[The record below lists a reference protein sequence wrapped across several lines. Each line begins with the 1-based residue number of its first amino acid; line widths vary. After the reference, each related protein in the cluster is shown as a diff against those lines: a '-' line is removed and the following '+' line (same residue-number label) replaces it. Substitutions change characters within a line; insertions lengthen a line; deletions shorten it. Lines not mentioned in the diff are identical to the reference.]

1 MKVGYVRVSTTEQ
14 HTARQEVMMQ
24 ELGVE
29 RIYVDKMSGK
39 NANRPELQKMMN
51 FIREG
56 DTVVVSE
63 ISRFARNTKDLL
75 NLVDELTEKG
85 VQFESI
91 KERIDTT
98 TETGKFM
105 LTIFG
110 AVAQLERGYILARQK
125 EGIAIAK
132 ANGVYK
138 GKKAIEIDQG
148 KFEEEYRL
156 WSSGAITAKAAME
169 HLGLK
174 PNTFYRNVEKY
185 EQENGLTPFRNRPDK
200 STKAIGITA

>member
-1 MKVGYVRVSTTEQ
+1 MKVGYIRVSSTEQ
-14 HTARQEVMMQ
+14 NTARQEVMMQ

-29 RIYVDKMSGK
+29 KVYIDKMSGK
-39 NANRPELQKMMN
+39 STDRPELQKMMN

-75 NLVDELTEKG
+75 NLIDELTEKG
-85 VQFESI
+85 VQFESM

-110 AVAQLERGYILARQK
+110 AVAQLERGYILARQR
-125 EGIAIAK
+125 EGIEIAK
-132 ANGVYK
+132 RNGVYK
-138 GKKAIEIDQG
+138 GKKAIDIDAV
-148 KFEEEYRL
+148 KFAEEYKL
-156 WSSGAITAKAAME
+156 WSSGVITAKTAME

-174 PNTFYRNVEKY
+174 PNTFYRAVERY
-185 EQENGLTPFRNRPDK
+185 EKENGLTPFRNRPDK
-200 STKAIGITA
+200 STKTA

>member
-1 MKVGYVRVSTTEQ
+1 MKVGYIRVSSAEQKTT
-14 HTARQEVMMQ
+14 RQEVMME

-29 RIYVDKMSGK
+29 KVFIDKMSGK
-39 NANRPELQKMMN
+39 NTDRPELQKMMN

-75 NLVDELTEKG
+75 NLIDELTEKG
-85 VQFESI
+85 VQFESM

-110 AVAQLERGYILARQK
+110 AVAQLERGYILARQR

-132 ANGVYK
+132 QNGVYK
-138 GKKAIEIDQG
+138 GKKAINIDAA
-148 KFEEEYRL
+148 KFAEEYKL
-156 WSSGAITAKAAME
+156 WSSGAITAKTAMG

-174 PNTFYRNVEKY
+174 PNTFYRTVEKY
-185 EQENGLTPFRNRPDK
+185 EKENGLTPFRNRPDK
-200 STKAIGITA
+200 STKIA

>member
-1 MKVGYVRVSTTEQ
+1 MKVGYIRVSTTEQ
-14 HTARQEVMMQ
+14 NTARQEVMMQ

-29 RIYVDKMSGK
+29 KVYIDKISGR
-39 NANRPELQKMMN
+39 NTDRPELQKMMN
-51 FIREG
+51 FVREG

-75 NLVDELTEKG
+75 SLVDELTEKG
-85 VQFESI
+85 VQFESM

-98 TETGKFM
+98 TETGRFM

-110 AVAQLERGYILARQK
+110 AIAQLERGYILARQK

-132 ANGVYK
+132 QNGVYK
-138 GKKAIEIDQG
+138 GRKAIDIDFD
-148 KFEEEYRL
+148 KFGEEYKL
-156 WSSGAITAKAAME
+156 WSNGLITAKTAME

-174 PNTFYRNVEKY
+174 PNTFYRTVERY
-185 EQENGLTPFRNRPDK
+185 ENENGLTPFRNRHDK
-200 STKAIGITA
+200 STKTA